1 MLLPA
6 ITGAWKHKESG
17 CFVGSIEEMWNV
29 DLQKLQRPDFL
40 DGKAPRSVN
49 MVQIGNAL
57 NDKKLSP
64 LLSIYLFGILMLLTA
79 HQIAAMCEKAFKEKI
94 YLQ

>member
-1 MLLPA
+1 
-6 ITGAWKHKESG
+6 
-17 CFVGSIEEMWNV
+17 MWNV
-29 DLQKLQRPDFL
+29 DLQKLQRPDLL
-40 DGKAPRSVN
+40 DGKTPRSVN

-64 LLSIYLFGILMLLTA
+64 PIKHLFVWNLMLLTA